1 MSNNRIY
8 ENSNYRDL
16 TSAEIAE
23 MNADNAQMERK
34 YWQNVD
40 YKTAVANE
48 IHKVYTIDD
57 EMGLHRQRYDKPE
70 EFAIYNEY
78 VEHCKAYVKEKKR
91 QYAEELVNN

>member
-1 MSNNRIY
+1 MRNRIGDY
-8 ENSNYRDL
+8 IWEA
-16 TSAEIAE
+16 TPEEVAEVEA
-23 MNADNAQMERK
+23 ANAQAERE

-48 IHKVYTIDD
+48 VHKKYTIDD

-78 VEHCKAYVKEKKR
+78 VEHCKAYVKEKKH
-91 QYAEELVNN
+91 QYAEEPVNN